1 MPLTML
7 MLMMMMMMMQVF
19 RLMNE
24 PWLAKTEKGW
34 LKKVRQRRHKFCL
47 PPPNNQIAFCAI
59 NAEAGKSV
67 SIKRPRI

>member
-7 MLMMMMMMMQVF
+7 MLMMMMMMMMQVF

-47 PPPNNQIAFCAI
+47 PPNNQIAFCAI
-59 NAEAGKSV
+59 NAEAGKSG